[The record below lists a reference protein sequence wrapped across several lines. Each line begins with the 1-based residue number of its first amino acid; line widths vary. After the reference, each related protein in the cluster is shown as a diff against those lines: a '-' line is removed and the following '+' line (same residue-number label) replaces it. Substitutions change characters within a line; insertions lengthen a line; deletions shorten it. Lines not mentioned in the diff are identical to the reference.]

1 MKTKIKRHSRSVL
14 SVVLTLCMLVS
25 CMAVGLVT
33 TDAAKVDG
41 GSAAVGAAADD
52 SEAVGASVNDNETV
66 GAAVN
71 DSETVG
77 AAANDSGAVGASA
90 NDSQAVGAKVD
101 NGASVGG
108 DGTATNYGITGRFNG
123 WATEGIF
130 FNSSST
136 YKVNIDT
143 PGDYEFKVYHKD
155 PGKWYG
161 ASVTFSGSQ
170 TNYYFNTNNGNN
182 AKLKVTTPGTYT
194 FKFRR
199 GDNDDGAV
207 SIDII
212 YPSAAVYYNVNVNGA
227 SNGTVS
233 ASTTRAT
240 ENTEVTLTATPD
252 RGYKLS
258 SLVVKNNSTNQI
270 VASSTS
276 GNSLSFDMPAANVTV
291 TATFTASTERTIT
304 ANATTNGTVTITVKK
319 DGTTVGTATTSATA
333 AATLTAYDGETLTIT
348 TNPNAGYVVD
358 TCTPAAG
365 TTHTISG
372 NVTVTATFKVNDTL
386 PPNQKRA
393 KLSTATLNNTNLYT
407 KIGATFYDYY
417 TNNETIGNWYSS
429 IDAGT
434 DAWVNTPA
442 SQWNRNPYGRL
453 NQALSV
459 YAKNNNVQRPL
470 YFCAMNYSSHSWDG
484 GNDEVF
490 HDPGYYYSNKR
501 VYGHLINDSNY
512 LGENTKV
519 LYGLSG
525 TTLVDGIPTYSNET
539 KMPLFDKAWLTS
551 RTTGTNTYTNNR
563 VYFDPGVWAS
573 SGSPTYYCSN
583 KDAGDWYNGANLT
596 QDANGAYYFDMDS
609 AAKSLKFE
617 RKVNGSPTDTIT
629 VTGTPSTLK
638 GKMVRIH
645 AWNDTYSAPT
655 YDIIDYHGPD
665 TKYGY
670 GGALATIVEGNFPV
684 VKTTKYGS
692 ETEDGTNEYTYYKF
706 DSTNGND
713 NIYFTRDGAN
723 KFKTDANGMLEMN
736 YGAGSNYVV
745 KPGYQGGNNKDG
757 GFFPFDVKGENSG
770 YGKDLALGMKLE
782 IPFTLG
788 PGGKIKGDDQKFE
801 FSGDDDLWVFIDGQL
816 VLDLG
821 GNHARTTGEINF
833 AAKTASA
840 TGGYNNQFNVTRNGS
855 FNIDYSDAQGN
866 PIKHTMTIF
875 YMERGL
881 HESNLQFGF
890 SFAPIPDVYD
900 VEKEVDTTGL
910 NSGLT
915 NQISDT
921 FTFTNTSDDSK
932 GANAAYKRYRS
943 SNDSLIESGTTSST
957 GTFTMSKGTSDFTK
971 QYAQFK
977 GIFTHNKWLQTSETT
992 TGKWL
997 YDTTYEVHD
1006 VQNNSTLVKSG
1017 RGTNTDHFN
1026 FFTTKENA
1034 DPDFDIT
1041 HLRTTFTNKLKLN
1054 SFTLTK
1060 EIEDTDGSI
1069 FYDSNAEFTF
1079 YLSMT
1084 DGQNN
1089 ALNPVGLKYTR
1100 NGGTPE
1106 MLTASGTSNVATG
1119 KIKQGDSLLFEGIPA
1134 GAQITVWE
1142 ATRGSEYICEGNG
1155 QEQYYHLNT
1164 ITNNN
1169 EGNSPNYTGKDTGGT
1184 AAKFTFTLNQNDNI
1198 TILNTPVPRVNVSV
1212 KKVTNVPDDG
1222 TYFPI
1227 SITVSTF
1234 GHIDDTTIDNYMFTT
1249 VIPRSETDDVPE
1261 DKPTVYFDKTNGIF
1275 WMKKDAQIVI
1285 ANVPK
1290 GAKVTAL
1297 ETDFDDI
1304 DVGKFISRETGTEFY
1319 FDAENCRIV
1328 NDISHSGPSDR
1339 FGYANAEVGA
1349 QDLAITIANKYIG
1362 VKATIRV
1369 QLAPSYYDF
1378 ENNASNIEEIAYKYD
1393 GGVYNHIS
1401 PRIGCV
1407 TDFKDEAWTTSVI
1420 SEYTTVETAR
1430 KDGSKNFE
1438 VEASEVNAGGY
1449 LFIGWYDED
1458 GHRYNNTDESQHDL
1472 TARAPKDQ
1480 DRVFI
1485 ARFITQPTY
1494 RIDYDTPTRL
1504 WGNRIYKV
1512 FGKVDNSMISQ
1523 GYIGYDSS
1531 RETTASVEK
1540 RYYLTGKFVEAKKP
1554 SETIFLKNITW
1565 PNIDNGKASTEY
1577 KVSKLVTSNT
1587 DPTKN
1592 VETVTQTG
1600 NVTYDLYRAVAAQV
1614 TDRKVTIDFFNDC
1627 SKPVTRNFQWEGN
1640 YGDVVLDHSTLAQN
1654 IPDNKTF
1661 YRWKIETLDSLGGTA
1676 LTPNEVLVTYDY
1688 SKNFN
1693 YVAYDNYKVTV
1704 ELLDKVDGKDYN
1716 PYAAQKDGDPYHGYA
1731 PTNKNTVVNLGQ
1743 TRSHWNDT
1751 TNGLVY
1757 VPDTDKGE
1765 SIQRTNAN
1773 YNYDRL
1779 FIDLALSYSYN
1790 EIKLNTVDMNVGFI
1804 IEYKTTD
1811 GSWAV
1816 FDDVNFSSEK
1826 LGEKNRI
1833 EYYYG
1838 FLNVDANRKAQ
1849 FRVQPTIDGIRVAD
1863 CVPLEFN
1870 FDASQFSAQTNY

>member
-1 MKTKIKRHSRSVL
+1 MKTKIKRHSRSVI
-14 SVVLTLCMLVS
+14 SVLLAVCMLVS

-33 TDAAKVDG
+33 TDAAKVENS
-41 GSAAVGAAADD
+41 GSAAVGAAANDN
-52 SEAVGASVNDNETV
+52 EAVGAAVNDNETV
-66 GAAVN
+66 GAAAN
-71 DSETVG
+71 DSEAVG

-108 DGTATNYGITGRFNG
+108 DGTATHYGIAGRFNG
-123 WATEGIF
+123 WAAQSF
-130 FNSSST
+130 DSDST
-136 YKVNIDT
+136 CTVNITDA
-143 PGDYEFKVYHKD
+143 GDYEFKVYHNNSN
-155 PGKWYG
+155 KWYG

-1169 EGNSPNYTGKDTGGT
+1169 TDNSPNYTGKEH
-1184 AAKFTFTLNQNDNI
+1184 L
-1198 TILNTPVPRVNVSV
+1198 P
-1212 KKVTNVPDDG
+1212 
-1222 TYFPI
+1222 
-1227 SITVSTF
+1227 
-1234 GHIDDTTIDNYMFTT
+1234 
-1249 VIPRSETDDVPE
+1249 
-1261 DKPTVYFDKTNGIF
+1261 
-1275 WMKKDAQIVI
+1275 
-1285 ANVPK
+1285 
-1290 GAKVTAL
+1290 
-1297 ETDFDDI
+1297 
-1304 DVGKFISRETGTEFY
+1304 
-1319 FDAENCRIV
+1319 
-1328 NDISHSGPSDR
+1328 
-1339 FGYANAEVGA
+1339 
-1349 QDLAITIANKYIG
+1349 
-1362 VKATIRV
+1362 
-1369 QLAPSYYDF
+1369 
-1378 ENNASNIEEIAYKYD
+1378 
-1393 GGVYNHIS
+1393 
-1401 PRIGCV
+1401 
-1407 TDFKDEAWTTSVI
+1407 
-1420 SEYTTVETAR
+1420 
-1430 KDGSKNFE
+1430 
-1438 VEASEVNAGGY
+1438 
-1449 LFIGWYDED
+1449 
-1458 GHRYNNTDESQHDL
+1458 
-1472 TARAPKDQ
+1472 
-1480 DRVFI
+1480 
-1485 ARFITQPTY
+1485 
-1494 RIDYDTPTRL
+1494 
-1504 WGNRIYKV
+1504 
-1512 FGKVDNSMISQ
+1512 
-1523 GYIGYDSS
+1523 
-1531 RETTASVEK
+1531 
-1540 RYYLTGKFVEAKKP
+1540 
-1554 SETIFLKNITW
+1554 
-1565 PNIDNGKASTEY
+1565 
-1577 KVSKLVTSNT
+1577 
-1587 DPTKN
+1587 
-1592 VETVTQTG
+1592 
-1600 NVTYDLYRAVAAQV
+1600 
-1614 TDRKVTIDFFNDC
+1614 
-1627 SKPVTRNFQWEGN
+1627 
-1640 YGDVVLDHSTLAQN
+1640 
-1654 IPDNKTF
+1654 
-1661 YRWKIETLDSLGGTA
+1661 
-1676 LTPNEVLVTYDY
+1676 
-1688 SKNFN
+1688 
-1693 YVAYDNYKVTV
+1693 
-1704 ELLDKVDGKDYN
+1704 
-1716 PYAAQKDGDPYHGYA
+1716 
-1731 PTNKNTVVNLGQ
+1731 
-1743 TRSHWNDT
+1743 
-1751 TNGLVY
+1751 
-1757 VPDTDKGE
+1757 
-1765 SIQRTNAN
+1765 
-1773 YNYDRL
+1773 
-1779 FIDLALSYSYN
+1779 
-1790 EIKLNTVDMNVGFI
+1790 
-1804 IEYKTTD
+1804 
-1811 GSWAV
+1811 
-1816 FDDVNFSSEK
+1816 
-1826 LGEKNRI
+1826 
-1833 EYYYG
+1833 
-1838 FLNVDANRKAQ
+1838 
-1849 FRVQPTIDGIRVAD
+1849 
-1863 CVPLEFN
+1863 
-1870 FDASQFSAQTNY
+1870 